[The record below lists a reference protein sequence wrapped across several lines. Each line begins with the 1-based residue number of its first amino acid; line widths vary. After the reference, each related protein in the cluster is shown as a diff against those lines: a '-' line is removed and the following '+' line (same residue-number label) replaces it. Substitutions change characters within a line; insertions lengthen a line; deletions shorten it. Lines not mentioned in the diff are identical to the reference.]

1 MRPTLAA
8 MPGLFRRWF
17 GSSRGGS
24 SDAARGVR
32 DWATARG
39 HRFATIK
46 GAEGFAVE
54 PAGGA
59 WRAEWGPSQRD
70 YIDGMELRVRADLG
84 EAGDLQMLAATA
96 PLVRRL
102 ERDVFE
108 QFTEGTQ
115 TRIDDH
121 TPEEM
126 RWLVLYP
133 KMPRVALGPLRERFA
148 VLANRPAA
156 ATMWL
161 DGELSRALAAA
172 SAWLDEATPLAI
184 VVQRSRFVL
193 RMDLAE
199 PDPQTVEAAIA
210 LAVVSIAAARRVGS
224 EVARGAIG
232 SERPSGWETSS
243 AVPPAQA

>member
-1 MRPTLAA
+1 

-32 DWATARG
+32 EWAAAQG

-54 PAGGA
+54 PAGGS

-84 EAGDLQMLAATA
+84 DAGDLQMLAATA
-96 PLVRRL
+96 PLVTRL

-133 KMPRVALGPLRERFA
+133 KMPRAALGPLRERFA
-148 VLANRPAA
+148 LLANRPAA

-172 SAWLDEATPLAI
+172 SVWLDEATPLAI

-193 RMDLAE
+193 RMALAE
-199 PDPQTVEAAIA
+199 PDPQTVNAAIA
-210 LAVVSIAAARRVGS
+210 LAVVAIAAARRVGA

-243 AVPPAQA
+243 AVPPPAQA

>member
-1 MRPTLAA
+1 

-17 GSSRGGS
+17 GSSRGS
-24 SDAARGVR
+24 SGEAARGVR
-32 DWATARG
+32 EWAAAQG

-46 GAEGFAVE
+46 GAEGFVVE

-70 YIDGMELRVRADLG
+70 YIDGNELRVRADLG

-102 ERDVFE
+102 EREVFE

-133 KMPRVALGPLRERFA
+133 KMPRAALGPLRDRFG

-161 DGELSRALAAA
+161 DGDLSRALVA
-172 SAWLDEATPLAI
+172 SSGWLDEATPLAI
-184 VVQRSRFVL
+184 VVQRGRIVL
-193 RMDLAE
+193 RMTLAE
-199 PDPQTVEAAIA
+199 PDPPALQAPIA
-210 LAVVSIAAARRVGS
+210 LAAVAIAAARRVGA
-224 EVARGAIG
+224 EVAQGAIG

-243 AVPPAQA
+243 AVPPPGQA